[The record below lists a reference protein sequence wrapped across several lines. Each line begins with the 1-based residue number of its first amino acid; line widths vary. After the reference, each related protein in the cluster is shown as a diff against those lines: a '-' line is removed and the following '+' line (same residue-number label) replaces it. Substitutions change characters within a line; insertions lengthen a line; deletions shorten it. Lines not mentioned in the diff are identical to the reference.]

1 MKDFF
6 EDLGKRI
13 GETAETMTNK
23 AGDAIEI
30 QKLKSQVRSLARGN
44 AVDLM
49 ELGKTIYDRFKAGEE
64 VEESAKGLCEAIQN
78 REASMENYE
87 KKIARIKGASECGN
101 CGKMVARDM
110 SFCPYCGEKIDA
122 AVYDADE
129 TETECE
135 EDYADIMREKAASA
149 AENVAEKADEAAQ
162 KAGDMAE
169 KAAQKTGD
177 MAEKAARKTGDMADK
192 AAQKFGEAAEKAA
205 DKLSE
210 AAEKIKNMP
219 DDADQE
225 K

>member
-6 EDLGKRI
+6 EDLGKRL
-13 GETAETMTNK
+13 GETAETMTSK

-78 REASMENYE
+78 REAIMENYE

-129 TETECE
+129 TEAEFE
-135 EDYADIMREKAASA
+135 EDYADIVREKAASA
-149 AENVAEKADEAAQ
+149 AETVAEKADEAAQ

-177 MAEKAARKTGDMADK
+177 MADK
-192 AAQKFGEAAEKAA
+192 AAQKFGEAAGKAA

-210 AAEKIKNMP
+210 AAEKIKNTP
-219 DDADQE
+219 DDAEQE

>member
-6 EDLGKRI
+6 EDLGKRLC
-13 GETAETMTNK
+13 ETAETMTSK

-129 TETECE
+129 TEAEFE
-135 EDYADIMREKAASA
+135 EGDYADIVREKAASA
-149 AENVAEKADEAAQ
+149 AETVAEKADEAAQ

-169 KAAQKTGD
+169 KAAQKTGE
-177 MAEKAARKTGDMADK
+177 MAG
-192 AAQKFGEAAEKAA
+192 KAA

-210 AAEKIKNMP
+210 AAEKIKNTP
-219 DDADQE
+219 DDAEQE

>member
-6 EDLGKRI
+6 EDLGKRL
-13 GETAETMTNK
+13 GETAETMTSK

-49 ELGKTIYDRFKAGEE
+49 ELVKTIYDRFKAGEE

-129 TETECE
+129 TEAEFE
-135 EDYADIMREKAASA
+135 EDYADIVREKAASA
-149 AENVAEKADEAAQ
+149 AETVAEKADEAAQ

-177 MAEKAARKTGDMADK
+177 MADK
-192 AAQKFGEAAEKAA
+192 AAQKFGEAAGKAA

-210 AAEKIKNMP
+210 AAEKIKNTP
-219 DDADQE
+219 DDTEQE

>member
-6 EDLGKRI
+6 EDLGKRL
-13 GETAETMTNK
+13 GETAETMTSK

-87 KKIARIKGASECGN
+87 KKITRIKGASECGN

-129 TETECE
+129 TEAEFE
-135 EDYADIMREKAASA
+135 EDYADIVREKAASA
-149 AENVAEKADEAAQ
+149 AETVAEKADEAAQ

-177 MAEKAARKTGDMADK
+177 MADK
-192 AAQKFGEAAEKAA
+192 AAQKFGEAAGKAA

-210 AAEKIKNMP
+210 AAEKIKNTP
-219 DDADQE
+219 DDAEQE

>member
-6 EDLGKRI
+6 EDLGKRL

-23 AGDAIEI
+23 AGDAIEV
-30 QKLKSQVRSLARGN
+30 QKLKNQVRSLARGN

-64 VEESAKGLCEAIQN
+64 IEESAKGLCEAIRN
-78 REASMENYE
+78 REASMANYE

-129 TETECE
+129 TEAEFEE
-135 EDYADIMREKAASA
+135 EDYADIVREKAASA
-149 AENVAEKADEAAQ
+149 AETVAEKADEAAQ

-177 MAEKAARKTGDMADK
+177 MADK
-192 AAQKFGEAAEKAA
+192 AAQKFGEAAGKAA

-210 AAEKIKNMP
+210 AAEKIKNTP
-219 DDADQE
+219 DDAEQE

>member
-6 EDLGKRI
+6 EDLGKRL

-129 TETECE
+129 AEFEE
-135 EDYADIMREKAASA
+135 EDYADVVREKAASA
-149 AENVAEKADEAAQ
+149 AEKAAEKADEAAK

-177 MAEKAARKTGDMADK
+177 MAEKAA
-192 AAQKFGEAAEKAA
+192 QKFGEAAGKAA
-205 DKLSE
+205 DKLNE
-210 AAEKIKNMP
+210 AAEKIKTP
-219 DDADQE
+219 EDAEQE

>member
-6 EDLGKRI
+6 EDLGKRL
-13 GETAETMTNK
+13 GETAETMTSK

-30 QKLKSQVRSLARGN
+30 EKLKSQVSSLARGN

-129 TETECE
+129 TEAEFEE
-135 EDYADIMREKAASA
+135 EDYADIVREKAASA
-149 AENVAEKADEAAQ
+149 AETVAEKADEAAQ

-177 MAEKAARKTGDMADK
+177 MADK
-192 AAQKFGEAAEKAA
+192 AAQKFGEAAGKAA

-210 AAEKIKNMP
+210 AAEKIKNTP
-219 DDADQE
+219 DDAEQE

>member
-6 EDLGKRI
+6 EDLGKRL
-13 GETAETMTNK
+13 GETAETMSNK

-30 QKLKSQVRSLARGN
+30 QKLKSQIRSLARGN

-110 SFCPYCGEKIDA
+110 SFCPYCGEKIDTA
-122 AVYDADE
+122 IYDAE
-129 TETECE
+129 VAE
-135 EDYADIMREKAASA
+135 EDFEEEGYADVVREKAADA
-149 AENVAEKADEAAQ
+149 AEMVAEKADEAAK

-177 MAEKAARKTGDMADK
+177 MAEKAADRLNG
-192 AAQKFGEAAEKAA
+192 
-205 DKLSE
+205 
-210 AAEKIKNMP
+210 AAEKIKNTP
-219 DDADQE
+219 EEAGE
-225 K
+225 

>member
-6 EDLGKRI
+6 EDLGKRL
-13 GETAETMTNK
+13 GETAETMSNK

-30 QKLKSQVRSLARGN
+30 QKLKSQIRSLARGN

-110 SFCPYCGEKIDA
+110 SFCPYCGEKIDTA
-122 AVYDADE
+122 IYDAE
-129 TETECE
+129 VAE
-135 EDYADIMREKAASA
+135 EDFGEEGYADVVREKAADA
-149 AENVAEKADEAAQ
+149 AEMVAEKADEAAK

-177 MAEKAARKTGDMADK
+177 MAEKAA
-192 AAQKFGEAAEKAA
+192 QKVGEAAEKAA
-205 DKLSE
+205 DRLNE
-210 AAEKIKNMP
+210 AAEKIKNTP
-219 DDADQE
+219 EEAGE
-225 K
+225 

>member
-6 EDLGKRI
+6 EDLGKRL
-13 GETAETMTNK
+13 GETAETMSNK

-30 QKLKSQVRSLARGN
+30 QKLKSQIRSLARGN

-110 SFCPYCGEKIDA
+110 SFCPYCGEKIDTA
-122 AVYDADE
+122 IYDAE
-129 TETECE
+129 VAE
-135 EDYADIMREKAASA
+135 EDFEEEGYADVVREKAADA
-149 AENVAEKADEAAQ
+149 AEMVAEKADEAAK

-177 MAEKAARKTGDMADK
+177 MAEKAADR
-192 AAQKFGEAAEKAA
+192 
-205 DKLSE
+205 LNE
-210 AAEKIKNMP
+210 AAEKIKNTP
-219 DDADQE
+219 EEAGE
-225 K
+225 

>member
-6 EDLGKRI
+6 EDLGKRL
-13 GETAETMTNK
+13 GETAETMTSK

-64 VEESAKGLCEAIQN
+64 VEESAKGLCETIQN

-129 TETECE
+129 TEAEFEE
-135 EDYADIMREKAASA
+135 EDYADIVREKAASA
-149 AENVAEKADEAAQ
+149 AETVAEKADEAAQ

-177 MAEKAARKTGDMADK
+177 MADK
-192 AAQKFGEAAEKAA
+192 AAQKFGEAAGKAA

-210 AAEKIKNMP
+210 AAEKIKNTP
-219 DDADQE
+219 DDAEQE

>member
-6 EDLGKRI
+6 EDLGKRL
-13 GETAETMTNK
+13 GETAETMTSK

-129 TETECE
+129 TEAEFE
-135 EDYADIMREKAASA
+135 EGDYVDIVREKAASA
-149 AENVAEKADEAAQ
+149 AETVAEKADEAAQ

-177 MAEKAARKTGDMADK
+177 MADK
-192 AAQKFGEAAEKAA
+192 AAQKFGEAAGKAA

-210 AAEKIKNMP
+210 AAEKIKNTP
-219 DDADQE
+219 DDAEQE

>member
-6 EDLGKRI
+6 EDLGKRL
-13 GETAETMTNK
+13 GETAETMTSK

-129 TETECE
+129 TEAEFE
-135 EDYADIMREKAASA
+135 EDYADIVREKAASA
-149 AENVAEKADEAAQ
+149 AETVAEKADEAAQ

-177 MAEKAARKTGDMADK
+177 MADK
-192 AAQKFGEAAEKAA
+192 AAQKFGEAAGKAA

-210 AAEKIKNMP
+210 AAEKIKNTR
-219 DDADQE
+219 DDAEQE

>member
-6 EDLGKRI
+6 EDLGKRL
-13 GETAETMTNK
+13 GETAETMTSK

-30 QKLKSQVRSLARGN
+30 QKLKSQGRSLARGN

-129 TETECE
+129 TEAEFE
-135 EDYADIMREKAASA
+135 EDYADIVREKAASA
-149 AENVAEKADEAAQ
+149 AETVAEKADEAAQ

-177 MAEKAARKTGDMADK
+177 MADK
-192 AAQKFGEAAEKAA
+192 AAQKFGEAAGKAA

-210 AAEKIKNMP
+210 AAEKIKITP
-219 DDADQE
+219 DDAEQE

>member
-6 EDLGKRI
+6 EDLGKRL

-23 AGDAIEI
+23 AGEAIEI

-129 TETECE
+129 TEAEFE
-135 EDYADIMREKAASA
+135 EGDYVDIVREKAASA
-149 AENVAEKADEAAQ
+149 AETVAEKADEAAQ

-177 MAEKAARKTGDMADK
+177 MADK
-192 AAQKFGEAAEKAA
+192 AAQKFGEAAGKAA

-210 AAEKIKNMP
+210 AAEKIKNTP
-219 DDADQE
+219 DDAEQE

>member
-6 EDLGKRI
+6 EDLGKRL

-23 AGDAIEI
+23 AGEAIEI
-30 QKLKSQVRSLARGN
+30 QKLKSQVRTLARGN

-129 TETECE
+129 TEAEFE
-135 EDYADIMREKAASA
+135 EGDYVDIVREKAASA
-149 AENVAEKADEAAQ
+149 AETVAEKADEAAQ

-177 MAEKAARKTGDMADK
+177 MADK
-192 AAQKFGEAAEKAA
+192 AAQKFGEAAGKAA

-210 AAEKIKNMP
+210 AAEKIKNTP
-219 DDADQE
+219 DDAEQE

>member
-6 EDLGKRI
+6 EDLGKRL
-13 GETAETMTNK
+13 GETAETMTSK

-129 TETECE
+129 TEAEFE
-135 EDYADIMREKAASA
+135 EGDYVDIVREKAASA
-149 AENVAEKADEAAQ
+149 AETVAEKADEAAQ

-177 MAEKAARKTGDMADK
+177 MADK
-192 AAQKFGEAAEKAA
+192 AAQKFGEAAGKAA

-210 AAEKIKNMP
+210 AAEKIKNTP
-219 DDADQE
+219 DDTEQE

>member
-6 EDLGKRI
+6 EDLGKRL
-13 GETAETMTNK
+13 GETAETMTSK

-129 TETECE
+129 TGAGFE
-135 EDYADIMREKAASA
+135 EGDYVDIVREKAASA
-149 AENVAEKADEAAQ
+149 AETVAEKADEAAQ

-177 MAEKAARKTGDMADK
+177 MADK
-192 AAQKFGEAAEKAA
+192 AAQKFGEAAGKAA

-210 AAEKIKNMP
+210 AAEKIKNTP
-219 DDADQE
+219 DDAEQE

>member
-6 EDLGKRI
+6 EDLGKRL
-13 GETAETMTNK
+13 GETAETMTSK

-49 ELGKTIYDRFKAGEE
+49 ELVKTIYDRFKAGEE

-129 TETECE
+129 TEAEFE
-135 EDYADIMREKAASA
+135 EDYADIVREKAASA
-149 AENVAEKADEAAQ
+149 AETVAEKADEAAQ

-177 MAEKAARKTGDMADK
+177 MADK
-192 AAQKFGEAAEKAA
+192 AAQKFGEAAGKAA

-210 AAEKIKNMP
+210 AAEKIKNTP
-219 DDADQE
+219 DDAEQE

>member
-6 EDLGKRI
+6 EDLGKRL
-13 GETAETMTNK
+13 GETAETMTSK

-129 TETECE
+129 TEAEFE
-135 EDYADIMREKAASA
+135 EGDYVDIVREKAASA
-149 AENVAEKADEAAQ
+149 AETVAEKADEAAQ
-162 KAGDMAE
+162 
-169 KAAQKTGD
+169 
-177 MAEKAARKTGDMADK
+177 KTGDMADK
-192 AAQKFGEAAEKAA
+192 AAQKFGEAAGKAA

-210 AAEKIKNMP
+210 AAEKI
-219 DDADQE
+219 
-225 K
+225 

>member
-6 EDLGKRI
+6 EDLGKRL
-13 GETAETMTNK
+13 GETAETMSNK

-30 QKLKSQVRSLARGN
+30 QKLKSQIRSLARGN

-110 SFCPYCGEKIDA
+110 SFCPYCGEKIDTA
-122 AVYDADE
+122 IYDAE
-129 TETECE
+129 VAE
-135 EDYADIMREKAASA
+135 EDFEEEGYADVVREKAADA
-149 AENVAEKADEAAQ
+149 AEMVAEKADEAAK

-177 MAEKAARKTGDMADK
+177 MAEKAADR
-192 AAQKFGEAAEKAA
+192 
-205 DKLSE
+205 LNE
-210 AAEKIKNMP
+210 AAEKIKNTP
-219 DDADQE
+219 EDAGE
-225 K
+225 